1 MLKPLLQT
9 LAWLLARC
17 PERLLRALT
26 ILLGEVMW
34 WTQPRRRRL
43 MLSNLDHAFPKRGL
57 VWCRQ
62 MARRSCRRL
71 METGLFTLAM
81 PALDA
86 DRLRRMVTSSE
97 TMHAV
102 FVAHQRAPFP
112 VVFAAPHMAYWE
124 VQTAIALTVPGPFP
138 KFGAIYRPLRNPT
151 LDTWVRQTREL
162 YGMKLLSR
170 KEGFLGIMRLLRQQ
184 GMAAVLFD
192 QNSRRTG
199 ALTLLFD
206 RVCSTTELPGLL
218 AERSGAQ
225 VHAFYARRLGF
236 WRVEIH
242 SHRIDTAGESGAT
255 TIAINR
261 WLEGLLANDEEA
273 CACWLWAHNRW
284 GEQTE
289 PQIRYR
295 LSAKRNLLP
304 LELTTRGLSAL
315 PRQTRFFVRL
325 PNWLGDVVMALPLL
339 RALRTARPD
348 VELTVIAK
356 AQFRP
361 LLDRAQVSDRFLA
374 LPPHGASYFHFFRNL
389 RTQHP
394 DNWLLFTNSFRG
406 DLEAYLTGCRQRF
419 GLVRPGRRRPLL
431 SHVYRLPEGYDE
443 KHHHQVVV
451 WTDLLRHFGLES
463 PPDFSPLSPDRPGP
477 PPCLGLIAG
486 SENNPEKRWPV
497 AHWRTLIEK
506 LPPTLPIVLFGTA
519 SDVALTAA
527 IAAGFGTR
535 IEDLAGKTDLDAY
548 CARLTSC
555 SFLVTNDTGGMHLAN
570 ALGVPLLALFGPTN
584 PVRTRP
590 VFNAPVHL
598 IQPPACAPTG
608 GGRLADLSPHQ
619 VLSTLRQIAPWL
631 TSTD

>member
-17 PERLLRALT
+17 PERLLCALT
-26 ILLGEVMW
+26 VLLGEVMW
-34 WTQPRRRRL
+34 WTQPKRRRL
-43 MLSNLDHAFPKRGL
+43 MLSNLDHAFPERGPA
-57 VWCRQ
+57 WCRR
-62 MARRSCRRL
+62 MARLSCRRL

-86 DRLRRMVTSSE
+86 DRLRRMVTSSDS
-97 TMHAV
+97 MRAV
-102 FVAHQRAPFP
+102 IAAHQQKPFP

-124 VQTAIALTVPGPFP
+124 VQTALALTVPGPFP

-170 KEGFLGIMRLLRQQ
+170 KEGFLGVMRLLRQQ
-184 GMAAVLFD
+184 GMAAILFD

-218 AERSGAQ
+218 AEKSGGEL
-225 VHAFYARRLGF
+225 HAFYARRLGF

-242 SHRIDTAGESGAT
+242 SHRIISANESGAT

-261 WLEGLLANDEEA
+261 WLENLLATNEEA

-284 GEQTE
+284 GEQSE

-295 LSAKRNLLP
+295 LGAKRNLLP
-304 LELTTRGLSAL
+304 QELSTQGLSVL
-315 PRQTRFFVRL
+315 PRRTRFFIRL
-325 PNWLGDVVMALPLL
+325 PNWLGDVVMVLPLL

-348 VELTVIAK
+348 AELTVIAK
-356 AQFRP
+356 SQFRP
-361 LLDRAQVSDRFLA
+361 LLDRAQVSDRFIA
-374 LPPHGASYFHFFRNL
+374 LPPSGVRYFYFFRNL
-389 RTQHP
+389 RSQHP
-394 DNWLLFTNSFRG
+394 DNWLLFTNSTRG
-406 DLEAYLTGCRQRF
+406 DLEAYLSGCRQRF

-431 SHVYRLPEGYDE
+431 THAYRIPGSYDE
-443 KHHHQVVV
+443 NQHHQVEV
-451 WTDLLRHFGLES
+451 WTNLLRHFGLEVA
-463 PPDFSPLSPDRPGP
+463 PDFRPLLPDRPRP
-477 PPCLGLIAG
+477 AQCLGLIAG
-486 SENNPEKRWPV
+486 SENNPKKRWPV
-497 AHWRTLIEK
+497 AHWRGLIEK
-506 LPPTLPIVLFGTA
+506 IPATLPIVLFGTA
-519 SDVALTAA
+519 NDAA
-527 IAAGFGTR
+527 ITASISAGFGSR
-535 IEDLAGKTDLDAY
+535 VEDLAGKTDLDAY
-548 CARLTSC
+548 CARLASC

-590 VFNAPVHL
+590 VFTAPVHIL
-598 IQPPACAPTG
+598 QPSGIPPAG
-608 GGRLADLSPHQ
+608 GGRLADLPPEL
-619 VLSTLRQIAPWL
+619 VLGTLRRLMPNL
-631 TSTD
+631 GVSD